1 MESILQT
8 DEDIRMPSKGRYTA
22 GKQVSRYEAD
32 SENIDIEYKN
42 LEGQG
47 HTAWCSNCSC
57 PLGNKKPLV
66 IKALTVTVV
75 FGIGLVLGFL
85 FRKTVYS
92 KSGDVPIYDKPNSS
106 SIYSIKQDYDRE
118 FSKLI
123 QDDLEDVYN
132 YEDHMKIITRC
143 VHMSGVGSAN
153 KLLDYVEQKWKTFPF
168 DAVKVKKYNVTL
180 SYANYTNMNANL
192 VTVQTANGTLIFHS
206 QYNTSSSHPEY
217 LPFSA
222 YSPSGKVTTTK
233 VVYGHYGRPGDLKT
247 LRDNKIAIKDS
258 LLIVR
263 YGRIHPASK
272 VKNAEQY
279 GAAGVILYSDPAD
292 YANNQTTVYPDSWW
306 LPGWAVQLSHVRYNL
321 LGDPSTPD
329 YSSIT
334 GVHHKSEARSH
345 FPKIP
350 VQPVRYED
358 AQFLLSDMAGP
369 VVKNEWFG
377 GLNITYRLGPGYTD
391 DRKVTL
397 QVENMIQERLISN
410 ILAVVKGH
418 YESDKYVIIGSH
430 IDSWIQGGVDSGT
443 GYTVIQELARTFAY
457 HIGKGW
463 RPRRTIIFALWDA
476 SKYGN
481 IGAYEWVQEHEQQLT
496 AGAVAYINLD
506 ALIQG
511 NYSFAASASPL
522 LFSTIVEATQTVQL
536 NCSNKQWCTKLSTI
550 YSQWMKSF
558 PGENNMPKFKSI
570 GDDSDH
576 APFVYR
582 VGVPILFPQ
591 YTFNETMYP
600 FLSTYPAVGALE
612 DTKDYVEK
620 FIDPNYTLHITMTKV
635 LSDVILRLSD
645 SAILPFDLQS
655 FINFVESGKKVVNEM
670 TTALMSMGITIDT
683 AHFCVDAIE
692 RFSNAATNLKHKIN
706 NIDRS
711 NFSEFDLYILNN
723 KLIHL
728 SRAFISDVGLPG
740 NKHYRNIL
748 LAPDPLDLKKEITF
762 PGIYWSVHSNFNK
775 TEIKEHLN
783 EQISLLVLSLNR
795 ATDILNDSM
804 VT

>member
-1 MESILQT
+1 
-8 DEDIRMPSKGRYTA
+8 MPSKGRYTA

-47 HTAWCSNCSC
+47 HSVWCSNCTC
-57 PLGNKKPLV
+57 PLGDKKPLV

-75 FGIGLVLGFL
+75 FGIGLVIGFL
-85 FRKTVYS
+85 LRKTVYS
-92 KSGDVPIYDKPNSS
+92 SNEDLPIYEKPNTS

-192 VTVQTANGTLIFHS
+192 VTVQTANGSLIFHS

-222 YSPSGKVTTTK
+222 YSPSGKVTTNN
-233 VVYGHYGRPGDLKT
+233 VVYGHYGRPEDLQV
-247 LRDNKIAIKDS
+247 LVENNVDIKDA
-258 LLIVR
+258 LLIIR

-272 VKNAEQY
+272 VKNAERY
-279 GAAGVILYSDPAD
+279 GAAAVILYSDPAD
-292 YANNQTTVYPDSWW
+292 YANNQSTVYPESWW
-306 LPGWAVQLSHVRYNL
+306 LPGWAVQLAHVRYNL

-334 GVHHKSEARSH
+334 GIHHKSEVKSH

-358 AQFLLSDMAGP
+358 ARFLLSDMAGP
-369 VVKNEWFG
+369 IVKNEWFG
-377 GLNITYRLGPGYTD
+377 GLNLTYRLGPGYTD
-391 DRKVTL
+391 DRKVVL

-481 IGAYEWVQEHEQQLT
+481 IGAYEWVQEHERQLV

-511 NYSFAASASPL
+511 NYSFAAGASPL
-522 LFSTIVEATQTVQL
+522 LHSMIFNATQTVQL
-536 NCSNKQWCTKLSTI
+536 NCTNTAWCTKESTV
-550 YSQWMKSF
+550 YSKWVRSF
-558 PGENNMPKFKSI
+558 PDPQNDKPRFKSL

-576 APFVYR
+576 APFAYR
-582 VGVPILFPQ
+582 IGVPVLFPQ
-591 YTFNETMYP
+591 YTFNETKYP
-600 FLSTYPAVGALE
+600 FLSTYPAIGALE
-612 DTKDYVEK
+612 DTKDYVEN
-620 FIDPNYTLHITMTKV
+620 FIDPNYILHITMTKV
-635 LSDVILRLSD
+635 LADVILRLSD

-655 FINFVESGKKVVNEM
+655 FIDFVENGKNVLSEM
-670 TTALMSMGITIDT
+670 MTVLASMGKTLDSTELCTKAID
-683 AHFCVDAIE
+683 
-692 RFSNAATNLKHKIN
+692 RFTNAATNFKYKMN
-706 NIDRS
+706 NIDITQ
-711 NFSEFDLYILNN
+711 FSEFDLYILNN
-723 KLIHL
+723 KLIQL
-728 SRAFISDVGLPG
+728 TRAFISEVGLPG

-762 PGIYWSVHSNFNK
+762 PGIYWSVHSNYNS
-775 TEIKEHLN
+775 TEMIEHLN
-783 EQISLLVLSLNR
+783 EQISLIVLSLNR
-795 ATDILNDSM
+795 ATDILNDAM